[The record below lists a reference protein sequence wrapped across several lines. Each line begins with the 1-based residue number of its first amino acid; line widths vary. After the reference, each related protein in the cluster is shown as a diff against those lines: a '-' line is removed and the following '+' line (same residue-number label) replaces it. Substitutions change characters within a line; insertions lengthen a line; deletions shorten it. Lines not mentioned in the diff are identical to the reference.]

1 MIEPSLI
8 RDPFIESFLG
18 KPCFRL
24 NPCDHASNLFQ
35 SGDSGFVYAKIKT
48 SNIADISRLEGIGF
62 NLIDTNIQLQRSA
75 SDSWD
80 DRHISPS
87 CLIEF
92 AEPSDLPDV
101 ERIASSSFLFSRF
114 HLDPKIEDS
123 VANEIKRQWAK
134 NFFAGKR
141 GDCMV
146 VAKNQNQTIGFLL
159 LLDQEDKRTIDLIAV
174 SKGHR
179 GKGLASAMI
188 RFAGKESLGRQ
199 ITVGTQVTNS
209 QSLRSYES
217 LGFRIYDSY
226 YVLHYH
232 GPVAT

>member
-24 NPCDHASNLFQ
+24 NLCDHASNLFQ
-35 SGDSGFVYAKIKT
+35 SGDSGFVYAKVKT
-48 SNIADISRLEGIGF
+48 SNIAEISRLERIGF

-75 SDSWD
+75 SESWD
-80 DRHISPS
+80 DRNISSS
-87 CLIEF
+87 CRIELG
-92 AEPSDLPDV
+92 EPSDLKDV
-101 ERIASSSFLFSRF
+101 ERIAASSFLFSRF
-114 HLDPKIEDS
+114 HLDPKIENS
-123 VANEIKRQWAK
+123 VANEIKRQWAT

-141 GDCMV
+141 GDFMV
-146 VAKNQNQTIGFLL
+146 VAKDQNQTIGFLL

-174 SKGHR
+174 SKVHR

-188 RFAGKESLGRQ
+188 RFAAKEALGRQ
-199 ITVGTQVTNS
+199 IVVGTQVANS
-209 QSLRSYES
+209 PALRSYEN
-217 LGFRIYDSY
+217 LGFRAYESY